1 MSLDSRTAAIETA
14 FNSVGLPT
22 FSVINQ
28 AGLMELSGVADAAA
42 VERYGLLQASGAVVA
57 AFPYDP
63 RRQEACSET
72 DPGAGGSPPFARIG
86 AFASWNRYAALSRLL
101 LGAGRLLSEA
111 SGLPAKGFRAIVNSR
126 LPEKRL
132 AVTAGLGFIGR
143 SSLVVTNAYGPA
155 CLLGALL
162 LPPEFSLEAF
172 VSSQKR
178 AEAEA
183 ALIPGSGCGSCRAC
197 VDACPGGAVRANGT
211 EIQLERCIQYW
222 TTRPGRVP
230 EPVQAVWGCRLYG
243 CDVCVDACPRSRAA
257 WLVDSLGTS
266 PADRADRRILP
277 AERRPGRLVS
287 LAFLKTARDDEIKAF
302 FRKTA
307 LGQSWIGVS
316 ELRRNACL
324 TSAFQS
330 VGI

>member
-1 MSLDSRTAAIETA
+1 MSLDSRTAAMEMA
-14 FNSVGLPT
+14 FHSVGLPA
-22 FSVINQ
+22 FSVIDQ
-28 AGLMELSGVADAAA
+28 AGLMELAKVSDAAA
-42 VERYGLLQASGAVVA
+42 VERYGLPQASGAVVA

-63 RRQEACSET
+63 RRPETCGET
-72 DPGAGGSPPFARIG
+72 DSGAGGPPPFARIG
-86 AFASWNRYAALSRLL
+86 AFASWNRYAAFTRLL

-132 AVTAGLGFIGR
+132 AVAAGLGFIGR

-162 LPPEFSLEAF
+162 LPPEFSLE
-172 VSSQKR
+172 VSVPSQEK
-178 AEAEA
+178 AETEA
-183 ALIPGSGCGSCRAC
+183 ALIPGSGCGSCGAC
-197 VDACPGGAVRANGT
+197 VDACPGCAIRADGT

-222 TTRPGRVP
+222 TTRPGMVP
-230 EPVQAVWGCRLYG
+230 EPVQAVWGRRLYG
-243 CDVCVDACPRSRAA
+243 CDVCVDACPRSRGA
-257 WLVDSLGTS
+257 WSADSLGTS
-266 PADRADRRILP
+266 PADRAEQRILP

-287 LAFLKTARDDEIKAF
+287 VSFLKTARDDEIKAF

-324 TSAFQS
+324 TSASQS